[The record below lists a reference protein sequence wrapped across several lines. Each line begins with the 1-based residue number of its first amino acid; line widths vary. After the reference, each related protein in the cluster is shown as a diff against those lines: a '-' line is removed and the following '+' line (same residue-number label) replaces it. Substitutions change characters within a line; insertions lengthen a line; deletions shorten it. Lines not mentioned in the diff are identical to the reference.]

1 MATRTVADRPFSDLD
16 VLDSGT
22 RHEVAEVDV
31 LDLADGTYEETH
43 DPLSPARGILL
54 ALLLSTPF
62 WIAVGYWL
70 IW

>member
-16 VLDSGT
+16 VLDSGA
-22 RHEVAEVDV
+22 RVEGAEVDLLG
-31 LDLADGTYEETH
+31 LDDETSEQT
-43 DPLSPARGILL
+43 DDALNPARGILL

-62 WIAVGYWL
+62 WIAIGYWL

>member
-1 MATRTVADRPFSDLD
+1 MATRIVADRPFSDLD

-22 RHEVAEVDV
+22 RDEVAEVDV
-31 LDLADGTYEETH
+31 LELDDETFERTDDG
-43 DPLSPARGILL
+43 LNPARGIVL

-62 WIAVGYWL
+62 WIAFALWL